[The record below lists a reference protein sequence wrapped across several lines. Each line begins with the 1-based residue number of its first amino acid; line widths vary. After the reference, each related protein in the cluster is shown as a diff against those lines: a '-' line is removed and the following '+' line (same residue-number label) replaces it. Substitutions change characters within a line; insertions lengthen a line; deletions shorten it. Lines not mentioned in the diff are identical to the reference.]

1 MSDLVYPFLM
11 AFLPMTVLTFGIA
24 YYSYR
29 KGVVSIHDD
38 KEDWDD
44 LGESLGNEWADD
56 DDKKPTNNYL
66 HSKWVSFGGG
76 FYGLMALITFT
87 VIEVREI
94 VAFVAS
100 LDSFQ
105 ALIDLLSIN
114 TLVDV
119 LVNSIMNMVDA
130 FIWFLYWPEQI
141 SMSNGWIWLFMAYAG
156 YNLGRWGAEWVLDR

>member
-1 MSDLVYPFLM
+1 
-11 AFLPMTVLTFGIA
+11 
-24 YYSYR
+24 
-29 KGVVSIHDD
+29 
-38 KEDWDD
+38 
-44 LGESLGNEWADD
+44 
-56 DDKKPTNNYL
+56 
-66 HSKWVSFGGG
+66 VSFGGG